1 MDPRVKFHGAEIT
14 LSFIAENMEL
24 TFTLKEGMIEKSL
37 TNLFKDLSLNGSW
50 VLKFHIFM
58 SIWSLSTL

>member
-37 TNLFKDLSLNGSW
+37 FKY
-50 VLKFHIFM
+50 
-58 SIWSLSTL
+58 